1 MQPEKLSLLDSLSF
15 RLELTALNSE
25 ADARPLR
32 TLLDRLNEHLSSSNL
47 KGPLYAMI
55 HEIAA
60 NSLKALYKKVYFQS
74 LQVSSAGQDYGSA
87 LAKFR
92 AELEEG
98 NARRLIA
105 LLEEQSLS
113 VILTGR
119 REGDEFLIAA
129 ITPGEPS
136 EIEKERIE
144 RAVERG
150 RRLNSFGFLLMED
163 SSEEAHREGGSL
175 GIPLIMMSLRSL
187 GLSAD
192 SFHIEGTE
200 GQTVTTLRLPGHFF
214 TVPRQYAVRRLKN
227 TRRHLAMVWN
237 TYLALGM
244 GMARFDRG
252 GHLIAVSEELLSQLE
267 VNDPDQFEREL
278 PPRFMVDL
286 FHGENRVQPGLPMEH
301 YRIYLKK
308 ARSRQETL
316 YNVSAFVNSKEY
328 ITVLFQRLPV
338 ELQEQRPRAGSLLDH
353 LRLHNMIE
361 PYVPVPLLLK
371 ARESLQL
378 GLDHLTDEM
387 RDVTVFF
394 GDLAGFTGQTERM
407 PPDTALEFLNIAM
420 SISVRFIEKN
430 GGFVDKFMGDA
441 IMAIFYSPL
450 RAAIAALEIQNQ
462 FQQLNYFRSLSDEIP
477 IQVRIGI
484 NTGKAILGN
493 VGAANRM
500 DWTAIGDTVNTASR
514 IEKLASPGEVL
525 VGQATYEA
533 IMGQA
538 EAVEREAIAV
548 RGKSENLRVYS
559 IRKIRWVQNDR
570 PVEISAEEILADLL
584 PD

>member
-15 RLELTALNSE
+15 RLDLTALNSE

-32 TLLDRLNEHLSSSNL
+32 SLLDRLNLHLSSSNL

-60 NSLKALYKKVYFQS
+60 NSLKALYKKVFFQS
-74 LQVSSAGQDYGSA
+74 LQTDYREMDYSHSLA
-87 LAKFR
+87 LFR
-92 AELEEG
+92 TELEDH
-98 NARRLIA
+98 NARNLIA
-105 LLEEQSLS
+105 LLVERKLS
-113 VILTGR
+113 VVLSGR
-119 REGDEFLIAA
+119 REGDEFLIEA

-163 SSEEAHREGGSL
+163 SSGEAHREGGSL

-192 SFHIEGTE
+192 SFHIEGIR

-214 TVPRQYAVRRLKN
+214 TVPRSYAVRRMRN

-244 GMARFDRG
+244 GVARFDRG
-252 GHLIAVSEELLSQLE
+252 GHLIAVSEELLTQLE
-267 VNDPDQFEREL
+267 VGDPEQFEREL

-286 FHGENRVQPGLPMEH
+286 FHGENRVQPDRPMEH

-308 ARSRQETL
+308 AKTKQEML

-328 ITVLFQRLPV
+328 VTVLFHKLPV
-338 ELQEQRPRAGSLLDH
+338 ELQDQRPRAGSLLDH

-378 GLDHLTDEM
+378 GLDHLTDEL

-514 IEKLASPGEVL
+514 IEKLAHPGEVL
-525 VGQATYEA
+525 VGQSTFEA
-533 IMGQA
+533 IMDQA
-538 EAVEREAIAV
+538 EVQEREPIAV
-548 RGKSENLRVYS
+548 RGKSENLKVYS
-559 IRKIRWVQNDR
+559 VRKLRFHQQDR
-570 PVEISAEEILADLL
+570 PVEISVEGVLADLL